1 MPHVRQKKTSV
12 PSALDVDLQPGW
24 LADHLECL
32 SVSLGFRLPC
42 VLPEA
47 GAGTHTL
54 SVLIHMLEIF
64 KPLIVKGLGIWI
76 GAGADEWMVEF
87 GVILAVGCANPYAFF
102 IQET

>member
-54 SVLIHMLEIF
+54 SVLIHVLG
-64 KPLIVKGLGIWI
+64 IVKPPIVAGLGIRI
-76 GAGADEWMVEF
+76 
-87 GVILAVGCANPYAFF
+87 
-102 IQET
+102 